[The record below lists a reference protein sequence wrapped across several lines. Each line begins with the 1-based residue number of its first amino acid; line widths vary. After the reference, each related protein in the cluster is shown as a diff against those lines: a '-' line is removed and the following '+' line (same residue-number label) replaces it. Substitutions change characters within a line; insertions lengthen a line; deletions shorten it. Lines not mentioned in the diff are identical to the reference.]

1 MKKINLFKSINLIRR
16 GSGANLNL
24 FRSVAMVLVLL
35 TLGIG
40 NAWAGHD
47 THTATLNV
55 NKGTG
60 SGTVYA
66 STSGSATSGSAS
78 ASSIREPCM
87 PMQLLHRDIR
97 SSAGQPVLP
106 RPLARIILIPKVW
119 HLMCLREIQPKPSM
133 RIS

>member
-1 MKKINLFKSINLIRR
+1 MTTKFSSNSFISRMSYK
-16 GSGANLNL
+16 NLNHGAL
-24 FRSVAMVLVLL
+24 RAVLVMLL
-35 TLGIG
+35 FTLGIG
-40 NAWAGHD
+40 NAWANHD

-60 SGTVYA
+60 NGIVYA

-78 ASSIREPCM
+78 ASLIAEEAKMVSIREPCM

-119 HLMCLREIQPKPSM
+119 HLM
-133 RIS
+133 